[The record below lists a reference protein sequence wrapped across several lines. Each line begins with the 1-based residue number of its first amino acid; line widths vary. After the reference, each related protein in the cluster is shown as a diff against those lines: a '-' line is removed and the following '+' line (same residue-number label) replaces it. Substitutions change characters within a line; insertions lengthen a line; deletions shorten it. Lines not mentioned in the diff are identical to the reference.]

1 MFGHQDDQPAQQ
13 DSNAISDESI
23 QGALSEADDQSQA
36 AVAVPGITSTSAVPD
51 PAAVSIDAASGEP
64 TPTSSSD
71 EQPWQH
77 PGAPLGDSKDKEPI
91 KDIISP
97 AGGFPKKPTY
107 QYPVPSISSSDTPV
121 AKDDNDDPATAALID
136 IKNKAL
142 DELIPIIDKLDLPPE
157 EKFRTIMMMIQASDN
172 QELVKAA
179 YVAAHSIEDESA
191 RAQALMDI
199 INEVNY
205 FTNPRDTDDKPEPED
220 S

>member
-1 MFGHQDDQPAQQ
+1 MFGHQDDNQPAQQ

-36 AVAVPGITSTSAVPD
+36 AAIVPSIAPASSATPD
-51 PAAVSIDAASGEP
+51 PDAVSIDTPSGDPAAPVAE
-64 TPTSSSD
+64 

-77 PGAPLGDSKDKEPI
+77 PGTPLGGSKEPI

-107 QYPVPSISSSDTPV
+107 QYPVPSISSSDTQAP
-121 AKDDNDDPATAALID
+121 KDDNDSPANEELID

-205 FTNPRDTDDKPEPED
+205 FTNPHDEQPEPED
-220 S
+220 G